1 MGAFRVLFSRTSYS
15 ADIDIVPA
23 KCPVLCERVYMMNKA
38 AEFPAFLGL
47 LFRWETDEKCKQMY
61 QVLADYADV

>member
-1 MGAFRVLFSRTSYS
+1 
-15 ADIDIVPA
+15 
-23 KCPVLCERVYMMNKA
+23 MMNKA